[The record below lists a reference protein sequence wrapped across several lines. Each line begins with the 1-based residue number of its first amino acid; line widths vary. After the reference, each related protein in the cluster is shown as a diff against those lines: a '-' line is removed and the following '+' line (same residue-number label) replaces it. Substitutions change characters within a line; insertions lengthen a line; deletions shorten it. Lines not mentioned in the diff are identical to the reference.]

1 MMLREDLSLGAYAN
15 NAFQASPAELNSFQQ
30 GLLMAPRQSNE
41 KVVGYVTLGV
51 YCLDIGLVV
60 FCRRRD
66 FSRNYTK
73 DAAAAPRLALQHQ
86 SNLLERS
93 FCSKAPCFFK
103 KSRYGETSIE
113 VHHLVL
119 WLLHL
124 EDVHDPACLALI
136 HQDSGDH
143 IVLADQ
149 KNLAVSLI
157 CLVHVTAPWI
167 FDRAYHRPSTESHD
181 D

>member
-93 FCSKAPCFFK
+93 FCSRRRAF
-103 KSRYGETSIE
+103 SRSPATAKPRLKCTTLCSGCCTSKTCTIQ
-113 VHHLVL
+113 
-119 WLLHL
+119 
-124 EDVHDPACLALI
+124 PASRSSTRTVAI
-136 HQDSGDH
+136 TSSWQTRKIS
-143 IVLADQ
+143 
-149 KNLAVSLI
+149 
-157 CLVHVTAPWI
+157 P
-167 FDRAYHRPSTESHD
+167 YPSFAWFM
-181 D
+181 